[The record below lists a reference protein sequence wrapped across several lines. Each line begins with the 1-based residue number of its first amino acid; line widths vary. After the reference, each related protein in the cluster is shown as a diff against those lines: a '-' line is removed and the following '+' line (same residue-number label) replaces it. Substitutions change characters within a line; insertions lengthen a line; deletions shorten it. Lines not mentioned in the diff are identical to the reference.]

1 MVATAGLLWS
11 TLGLGVRL
19 MDEAGPW
26 RILFYRAAFQVVVLG
41 VLIAARNPRAFVRTL
56 AGIGYNGLLSAASL
70 SFSSISFV
78 YALSLTTVAEAT
90 LILGAAPVMA
100 GLLGWMLLGE
110 PITRS
115 NWSTMAVAALGLA
128 VMTYSG
134 SVSGN
139 LAGIILALFGALGF
153 AAFSV
158 FQRKGRDSD
167 MLPAVL
173 LAGVVI
179 LVATAPLIGGA
190 TISVGDAVV
199 ALYLGGVVLAGG
211 LALFTAG
218 SRHVRASELVLI
230 SMTEVVFAP
239 VWVWWAFGE
248 TIAAT
253 TIIGGI
259 MIMTAVLIQARARE
273 APPAIRGHG
282 RSSPVSTR

>member
-1 MVATAGLLWS
+1 MATAGLLWS

-41 VLIAARNPRAFVRTL
+41 VLIAARNPRAFVRNL

-100 GLLGWMLLGE
+100 GVLGWMLLGE

-115 NWSTMAVAALGLA
+115 NWSTMAIAALGLG

-253 TIIGGI
+253 TIIGGV

-282 RSSPVSTR
+282 RSSPVRTR

>member
-1 MVATAGLLWS
+1 M
-11 TLGLGVRL
+11 
-19 MDEAGPW
+19 
-26 RILFYRAAFQVVVLG
+26 
-41 VLIAARNPRAFVRTL
+41 
-56 AGIGYNGLLSAASL
+56 
-70 SFSSISFV
+70 
-78 YALSLTTVAEAT
+78 
-90 LILGAAPVMA
+90 
-100 GLLGWMLLGE
+100 
-110 PITRS
+110 
-115 NWSTMAVAALGLA
+115 
-128 VMTYSG
+128 
-134 SVSGN
+134 
-139 LAGIILALFGALGF
+139 
-153 AAFSV
+153 
-158 FQRKGRDSD
+158 
-167 MLPAVL
+167 
-173 LAGVVI
+173 
-179 LVATAPLIGGA
+179 
-190 TISVGDAVV
+190 